1 MNLRTDIPMTKEA
14 FLRWV
19 QRQEERCEF
28 VEGKIVMMA
37 GASRNHI
44 TVAGNLFGLLWSRI
58 DRQSW
63 KVAQSDFAVE
73 TTRGIRYPDVLVE
86 PLGPAGSGY
95 VSVAP
100 TFVAEV
106 LSRSSLETD
115 LHEKADEYTALASLR
130 AYAVLA
136 QDEPRLWLWVR
147 DADGQFPK
155 GGEMIEGLDAVLKLP
170 TLALELSLTDIYQ
183 NID

>member
-63 KVAQSDFAVE
+63 KVAQSDFAIE
-73 TTRGIRYPDVLVE
+73 TTRGIRYP
-86 PLGPAGSGY
+86 
-95 VSVAP
+95 
-100 TFVAEV
+100 
-106 LSRSSLETD
+106 
-115 LHEKADEYTALASLR
+115 
-130 AYAVLA
+130 
-136 QDEPRLWLWVR
+136 
-147 DADGQFPK
+147 
-155 GGEMIEGLDAVLKLP
+155 
-170 TLALELSLTDIYQ
+170 
-183 NID
+183 